1 MDTNDYRK
9 QEAGFEME
17 MGYPAAGV
25 VNRYDDGGNCGH
37 GVGHGREALRGGYE
51 DDKSTDGG
59 NRGRGSE
66 TGCE

>member
-1 MDTNDYRK
+1 
-9 QEAGFEME
+9 ME

-37 GVGHGREALRGGYE
+37 GVGHGVGHGSEALRGGYE

-59 NRGRGSE
+59 NRERGSE

>member
-1 MDTNDYRK
+1 
-9 QEAGFEME
+9 ME

-59 NRGRGSE
+59 NCGQGSE